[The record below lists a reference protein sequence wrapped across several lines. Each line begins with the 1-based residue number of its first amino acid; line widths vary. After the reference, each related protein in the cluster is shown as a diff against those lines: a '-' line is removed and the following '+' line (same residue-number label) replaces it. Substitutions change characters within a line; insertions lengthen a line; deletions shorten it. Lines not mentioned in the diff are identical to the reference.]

1 MKSKAG
7 AAKTVLRQIF
17 CTGSIGVPLKVDL
30 RSGAGAW

>member
-7 AAKTVLRQIF
+7 AAKTALHQIF
-17 CTGSIGVPLKVDL
+17 CTGSIEVRWKADL